1 MFEFPYLIEI
11 LTPRRSPA
19 AEVESRLQAFGE
31 RYRRILESG
40 SGVSIPDNPMGRP
53 RLGALEALAACGLP
67 VNPARTV
74 MNLNTFHSKTE
85 LDGLLDAAV
94 EAGLRYLLV
103 VRGDGGPDLSRLA
116 PASIGGRQSVATS
129 MDLLR
134 YIHRAYAGRFVT
146 GVAFNQYNPM
156 PFETDRLQQKIAAG
170 AQFVVTQPVIGRDP
184 AVDAI
189 AALRRSRRRGGV
201 DVDQRG
207 PALSECAQTRGCTG
221 GRLRSGGKPGG
232 AARGVSGKLR
242 LPVHAQLQTGL
253 GWNSAPAVKKDAVA
267 VPAEGFSRFLTP
279 DGLFAILIH
288 ARPLNR

>member
-19 AEVESRLQAFGE
+19 VEVEERLQGFAE
-31 RYRRILESG
+31 RYRRILDTG

-67 VNPARTV
+67 VQPARTV

-94 EAGLRYLLV
+94 EAGIRYLLV
-103 VRGDGGPDLSRLA
+103 VRGDGGPDLARLA
-116 PASIGGRQSVATS
+116 PASIGGQQSVATS

-134 YIHRAYAGRFVT
+134 YVHRTYAGRFVT

-156 PFETDRLQQKIAAG
+156 PFETDRLRRKIAAG

-184 AVDAI
+184 AVDR
-189 AALRRSRRRGGV
+189 LQHGGV
-201 DVDQRG
+201 PVVVEAWMSTNVALLYRSVRK
-207 PALSECAQTRGCTG
+207 PADARTAAYDPVENLATLHAAYPASCVYLSMLSFKQAWEEILP
-221 GRLRSGGKPGG
+221 RL
-232 AARGVSGKLR
+232 
-242 LPVHAQLQTGL
+242 
-253 GWNSAPAVKKDAVA
+253 
-267 VPAEGFSRFLTP
+267 
-279 DGLFAILIH
+279 
-288 ARPLNR
+288 

>member
-11 LTPRRSPA
+11 LTPRRSPV
-19 AEVESRLQAFGE
+19 AEVEGRLPVFGE
-31 RYRRILESG
+31 RYRRILDTG

-53 RLGALEALAACGLP
+53 RLGVLEALAACGLP
-67 VNPARTV
+67 VHSARTV

-85 LDGLLDAAV
+85 LDGLLNAAG
-94 EAGLRYLLV
+94 EAGIRYLLV

-146 GVAFNQYNPM
+146 GAAFNQYNPM

-184 AVDAI
+184 VVDALQDCGVPVVVEAWMSANVALLYQSVRKPADERAAAYDPVENL
-189 AALRRSRRRGGV
+189 AALHAAY
-201 DVDQRG
+201 
-207 PALSECAQTRGCTG
+207 PARCVYLSMLSFKQAWDGILP
-221 GRLRSGGKPGG
+221 RL
-232 AARGVSGKLR
+232 
-242 LPVHAQLQTGL
+242 
-253 GWNSAPAVKKDAVA
+253 
-267 VPAEGFSRFLTP
+267 
-279 DGLFAILIH
+279 
-288 ARPLNR
+288 